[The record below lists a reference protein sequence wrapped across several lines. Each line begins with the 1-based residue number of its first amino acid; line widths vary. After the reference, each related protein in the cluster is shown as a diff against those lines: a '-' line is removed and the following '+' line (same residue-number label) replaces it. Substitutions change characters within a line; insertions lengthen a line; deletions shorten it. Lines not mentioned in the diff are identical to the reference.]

1 MNMPVA
7 NATRLDTLRAA
18 FASIASRR
26 WPLYLLIAVSGFLVH
41 LPALQGELIWDDAYL
56 VRDNPFAKSPLLALE
71 AFRHYLFLDSY
82 SAHYRPVQN
91 ISFMLDY
98 YFWNTDAAGYH
109 LTNILLHVTSG
120 LLLYRLL
127 LLLIRPGAAAHG
139 QPLQKNARLRGSVA
153 FLIALIWTVHPVHSA
168 AVDYISGRAD
178 SLAFVFAAGA
188 WLLV

>member
-56 VRDNPFAKSPLLALE
+56 VRDNPFAKSPLLILE

-91 ISFMLDY
+91 VSFIFDY
-98 YFWNTDAAGYH
+98 VFWSDNTYGFH
-109 LTNILLHVTSG
+109 LTNVLLHATSG
-120 LLLYRLL
+120 VLLYFLLRRLL
-127 LLLIRPGAAAHG
+127 VSLFREKVSQSALAAA
-139 QPLQKNARLRGSVA
+139 A
-153 FLIALIWTVHPVHSA
+153 FLAAFIWAVHPVHSA

-178 SLAFVFAAGA
+178 SLAFLFAVGG
-188 WLLV
+188 WLLFLRA